1 MNTVEFLSYLSRLDI
16 NVFVEE
22 NCLCCD
28 AKEGILTAELKA
40 EIAERKAEI
49 IAFLQQTRR
58 PIGQQI
64 KPLVPLAQK
73 ANLPLSFAQ
82 QRLWFLDQLV
92 GNNPFYN
99 MPAALRLTGNLK
111 LVALEKAFNEIVR
124 RHEVLR
130 TSFAVVGEEPVQKI
144 SSHLS
149 LTIDIADLRKL
160 PSSQREIEAQK
171 ITTQEAQKTFNL
183 STGPLLRVLLI
194 QLEEKAYLLMLNM
207 HHIVS
212 DGWSI
217 GVLIQELSSLYTA
230 FTNEKFSPLP
240 DLPIQYADFACW
252 QREFLKGEVL
262 ENQLSY
268 WRQKLEG
275 ISALNLPIDR
285 PRPAVQS
292 YRGARKLLQLPKQL
306 SQDLETLSQQQK
318 VTLFMTLLAAFK
330 VLLYRYTEQ
339 EDIAIGS
346 PVANRNRIEI
356 EPLIGFFVNSLVL
369 RTDLSGNPTFL
380 ELLQRVKQ
388 TALGAYAHQDLPFE
402 KLVEELHPER
412 QLNQN
417 PLFQVVFALQNAPV
431 GALELPGITL
441 SPQQL
446 DVGTSRFD
454 LEFHL
459 WESTPNNNLWVDD
472 SGGISGFVI
481 YSTDLFD
488 EATITRM
495 LEHFQILLEGIVK
508 NPEQRLSE
516 LPILSKKEQH
526 QILVEWNQTQAD
538 FQKNLCV
545 HQLFEIQA
553 KQRPDALSLVFGEEK
568 VTYKELNDRSNQLA
582 HILQKKGVTV
592 ESLVGL
598 CVGRSVDLIVG
609 MLGILKAGAAYL
621 ILDPTYPSERLNFM
635 LEDAQ
640 ISLVLTHKQEQKRW
654 EKSNLEIIYLN
665 EIYQENEQIS
675 DNPTVNVS
683 TNNLV
688 YVIYT
693 SGSTGT
699 PKGVEIEHHSLLNLI
714 FWHQKQ
720 FSVSPNDRAT
730 QIAGIAFDACVWEI
744 WPYLTAGATLYFPDN
759 ETRLSPYKLRDWLI
773 EKQITIT
780 FLPTPLAEKIL
791 QLEWPVNTALR
802 ILLTG
807 GEKLHQYPLA
817 YHPFKLVNNY
827 GPTENT
833 VVTTSAIIPVKN
845 NPERSPTIGR
855 PIANT
860 CVYILDKHL
869 QPVPVGIPGELY
881 ISGEGL
887 ARGYRHRSELTTE
900 RFIWLS
906 KNNIV
911 PPTKLYKT
919 GDLVRYLPDGN
930 LEFLGRTDEQVKIRG
945 FRIELGEIEALLT
958 QHPAVQQCVVIAA
971 ENAQQ
976 DKRLIAYLALNSEL
990 INHHFKQLQEEH
1002 ISQWQMLYNDT
1013 YKQPAAD
1020 SNPDFNIIG
1029 WNSSY
1034 TGQPIPSQQLQE
1046 WVNNQVAEILAL
1058 QPNKVL
1064 EIGCGTGLL
1073 LFRIAPHCTVYYGTD
1088 FSLPSLNY
1096 IQQQLREGNLNHV
1109 TLLPQMATDFNQ
1121 IENSAFDAVILNSI
1135 VQYFPSI
1142 DYLLEVIGK
1151 AIKATAPSGF
1161 IFIGDVRNLQTLEA
1175 FHTAVQLY
1183 RAEPSLSCKQL
1194 QQRVQLQIFQES
1206 ELVIAPDFFLA
1217 LKQHFPQI
1225 SGVKIE
1231 LLRGSFHNELTQFR
1245 YNVILQIVG
1254 EIETCKNEEFV
1265 SFQPALTVAEVHQFL
1280 LEKQPES
1287 LRVAGVPNPRITA
1300 ALKAAEWL
1308 QTEKFKTAGQLQN
1321 AVQKLQNSGIDPQ
1334 EWWDLDI
1341 PYIVNIKP
1349 AEKDSY
1355 DVTFVRGD
1363 ALKFIPQENAKKMRP
1378 WHTYANNPL
1387 QAKAARQVVP
1397 QLQTYLAE
1405 KLPEYMIPAAFVIL
1419 QSFPLTANGK
1429 IDRRALIT
1437 PDLINIEVAG
1447 NYAPPRTEIEQI
1459 LAKIWAEI
1467 LGIKRVGV
1475 RDNFFELGGHSLLA
1489 TQLVSRVRD
1498 TLGIELPL
1506 RQVFEAPKI
1515 AELAKIIDNIKQSST
1530 QTKTPALVPIS
1541 RESRRMKLS
1550 SLNKENQKNN
1560 GS

>member
-1 MNTVEFLSYLSRLDI
+1 MIVFEFLAYLSGLDVD
-16 NVFVEE
+16 VFVED
-22 NCLCCD
+22 NCLRWE
-28 AKEGILTAELKA
+28 AKKGVLSAELSG
-40 EIAERKAEI
+40 EIAAREGEI
-49 IAFLQQTRR
+49 IAFLQGIHRSNDLDFNGLLRR
-58 PIGQQI
+58 GVRGNI
-64 KPLVPLAQK
+64 
-73 ANLPLSFAQ
+73 PLSFAQ

-99 MPAALRLTGNLK
+99 MPAAVRLTGNLN
-111 LVALEKAFNEIVR
+111 LVVLEKAFNEIVR

-144 SSHLS
+144 TADFS
-149 LTIDIADLRKL
+149 LRIQIADMRKL
-160 PSSQREIEAQK
+160 PLLQREIEAQK
-171 ITTQEAQKTFNL
+171 ITNQEAEKTFDL
-183 STGPLLRVLLI
+183 ITGPLLRVLLI
-194 QLEEKAYLLMLNM
+194 QLEESEYLLMLNM

-217 GVLIQELSSLYTA
+217 GVLIHELSSLYTA
-230 FTNEKFSPLP
+230 FTQETLSPLP
-240 DLPIQYADFACW
+240 ELPIQYADFACW
-252 QREFLKGEVL
+252 QREFLQGEVL

-268 WRQKLEG
+268 WRQQLDG

-285 PRPAVQS
+285 PIPAVQS
-292 YRGARKLLQLPKQL
+292 YRGCRKFLQFPKQL
-306 SQDLETLSQQQK
+306 SQDLETLSQQRK

-330 VLLYRYTEQ
+330 ILFYRYTQQ

-412 QLNQN
+412 HLNQN
-417 PLFQVVFALQNAPV
+417 PLFQVVFALQNAPMK
-431 GALELPGITL
+431 ALELPGITL

-446 DVGTSRFD
+446 NVGTTRFD

-459 WESTPNNNLWVDD
+459 WESTPHNNLWVEDG
-472 SGGISGFVI
+472 GGISGFVI

-488 EATITRM
+488 ETTITRM
-495 LEHFQILLEGIVK
+495 LDHFQILLEGIVK

-516 LPILSKKEQH
+516 LPVLSKKEQH
-526 QILVEWNQTQAD
+526 QILIEWNQTQAD
-538 FQKNLCV
+538 FPKNLCV

-553 KQRPDALSLVFGEEK
+553 KQRPDALALVFGEEK
-568 VTYKELNDRSNQLA
+568 ITYKELNQRSNQLA
-582 HILQKKGVTV
+582 HILQKKGVTA

-598 CVGRSVDLIVG
+598 FVGRCVDLIVG
-609 MLGILKAGAAYL
+609 MLGILKAGGAYL
-621 ILDPTYPSERLNFM
+621 ILDPIYPSERLNFM

-640 ISLVLTHKQEQKRW
+640 ISLLLTHKHEQKHW
-654 EKSNLEIIYLN
+654 KKPNLEIIYLDK
-665 EIYQENEQIS
+665 IYINAEKIY
-675 DNPTVNVS
+675 DNIAVDVAI
-683 TNNLV
+683 NNLV

-720 FSVSPNDRAT
+720 FSVSPNHRAT

-744 WPYLTAGATLYFPDN
+744 WPYLIAGATLYFPDD
-759 ETRLSPYKLRDWLI
+759 ETRLSPEKLRDWLI
-773 EKQITIT
+773 EKQITIS

-791 QLEWPVNTALR
+791 QLQWPVNTALR

-817 YHPFKLVNNY
+817 SHPFKLVNNY

-833 VVTTSAIIPVKN
+833 VVTTSAVIPVRN
-845 NPERSPTIGR
+845 NTEISPTIGR

-860 CVYILDKHL
+860 CVYVLDKHL

-881 ISGEGL
+881 ISGEGV
-887 ARGYRHRSELTTE
+887 ARGYRHRPELTTE

-906 KNNIV
+906 KNNII
-911 PPTKLYKT
+911 PPTRLYKT
-919 GDLVRYLPDGN
+919 GDLVRYLHDGN

-945 FRIELGEIEALLT
+945 FRIELGEIETILT
-958 QHPAVQQCVVIAA
+958 QHPAVQKCVVIAA
-971 ENAQQ
+971 ENVQQ
-976 DKRLIAYLALNSEL
+976 DKHLIAYIALNSEVT
-990 INHHFKQLQEEH
+990 NPPEKQLQNEH
-1002 ISQWQMLYNDT
+1002 ISQWQILYNET
-1013 YKQPAAD
+1013 YQQPATD

-1034 TGQPIPSQQLQE
+1034 TGQPLPSEQLQE
-1046 WVNNQVAEILAL
+1046 WVNNQVAQILAL

-1073 LFRIAPHCTVYYGTD
+1073 LFRIAPHCTAYYGTD

-1096 IQQQLREGNLNHV
+1096 IQQHLQEQNLNHV
-1109 TLLPQMATDFNQ
+1109 TLLQQMATDFNQ
-1121 IENSAFDAVILNSI
+1121 IENGTFDTIILNSI

-1142 DYLLEVIGK
+1142 DYLLEVIEK
-1151 AIKATAPSGF
+1151 AIKSTVPGGF

-1183 RAEPSLSCKQL
+1183 RAEASLSCKQL
-1194 QQRVQLQIFQES
+1194 QQRVQMQIFQES
-1206 ELVIAPDFFLA
+1206 ELVIDPDFFGA

-1225 SGVKIE
+1225 IAVKIE
-1231 LLRGSFHNELTQFR
+1231 LLRGSFQNELTQFR
-1245 YNVILQIVG
+1245 YNVILQIGG
-1254 EIETCKNEEFV
+1254 EIETCKNMELL
-1265 SFQPALTVAEVHQFL
+1265 SFQPALTVSEVRHFL
-1280 LEKQPES
+1280 LKKQPEC
-1287 LRVAGVPNPRITA
+1287 LRVAGVPNARVRTA
-1300 ALKAAEWL
+1300 IKAAEWL

-1334 EWWDLDI
+1334 EWWDLEI
-1341 PYIVNIKP
+1341 PYIVNINP
-1349 AEKDSY
+1349 AEKDTY
-1355 DVTFVRGD
+1355 DVTFIRGD
-1363 ALKFIPQENAKKMRP
+1363 ALKIFPEENAKKMRP
-1378 WHTYANNPL
+1378 WHTYSNNPL

-1447 NYAPPRTEIEQI
+1447 NYAAPQTEIEQI
-1459 LAKIWAEI
+1459 LAKIWTEI
-1467 LGIKRVGV
+1467 LGLKRVGV

-1506 RQVFEAPKI
+1506 RQVFEAPNI
-1515 AELAKIIDNIKQSST
+1515 AELAKIIGNIKQSST
-1530 QTKTPALVPIS
+1530 QTKTPALVPLS
-1541 RESRRMKLS
+1541 RESRRIKLS
-1550 SLNKENQKNN
+1550 SLNKENQGK
-1560 GS
+1560 

>member
-1 MNTVEFLSYLSRLDI
+1 MIFEFLAYLSGLDVD
-16 NVFVEE
+16 VFVED
-22 NCLCCD
+22 NCLRWE
-28 AKEGILTAELKA
+28 AKKGVLSAELSA
-40 EIAERKAEI
+40 EIAAREGEI
-49 IAFLQQTRR
+49 IDFLQGIHRPNDLHIKGLLRR
-58 PIGQQI
+58 GERGNI
-64 KPLVPLAQK
+64 
-73 ANLPLSFAQ
+73 PLSFAQ

-99 MPAALRLTGNLK
+99 MPAAVRLTGNLN

-144 SSHLS
+144 SSDFS
-149 LTIDIADLRKL
+149 LPIQIADLRKL
-160 PSSQREIEAQK
+160 PPSQREIEAQK
-171 ITTQEAQKTFNL
+171 LTTQEAHKPFHLTTD
-183 STGPLLRVLLI
+183 SLLRVLLI
-194 QLEEKAYLLMLNM
+194 QLEESEYLLMLNM

-217 GVLIQELSSLYTA
+217 GVLIHELSSLYTA
-230 FTNEKFSPLP
+230 FTNEKSSPLP
-240 DLPIQYADFACW
+240 ELPIQYADFACW
-252 QREFLKGEVL
+252 QREFLQGEVL

-292 YRGARKLLQLPKQL
+292 YRGCRKLLQLPKQL
-306 SQDLETLSQQQK
+306 SQNLETLSQQHK

-330 VLLYRYTEQ
+330 VLLYRYTQQ

-369 RTDLSGNPTFL
+369 RTDLSENTTFL

-412 QLNQN
+412 HLNQN
-417 PLFQVVFALQNAPV
+417 PLFQVVFALQNAPMK
-431 GALELPGITL
+431 ALELPGITL

-446 DVGTSRFD
+446 DVETTRFD

-459 WESTPNNNLWVDD
+459 WESTPHNNFWVED

-488 EATITRM
+488 ETTITRM
-495 LEHFQILLEGIVK
+495 LEHFRILLEGIVK

-516 LPILSKKEQH
+516 LPVLSELEQH
-526 QILVEWNQTQAD
+526 QILVEWNQTKVD
-538 FQKNLCV
+538 YPKSLCV

-553 KQRPDALSLVFGEEK
+553 KQRPDAVALVFGEEK
-568 VTYKELNDRSNQLA
+568 ITYKELNYRSNQLA

-598 CVGRSVDLIVG
+598 CVGRCVDLIVG
-609 MLGILKAGAAYL
+609 MLGILKAGGAYL

-640 ISLVLTHKQEQKRW
+640 ISLLLTHKHEQKHW
-654 EKSNLEIIYLN
+654 KKSDLEIIYFD
-665 EIYQENEQIS
+665 EISHNADENIFQ
-675 DNPTVNVS
+675 NPAIDFS

-744 WPYLTAGATLYFPDN
+744 WPYLTAGATLYFPDD
-759 ETRLSPYKLRDWLI
+759 ETRLSPEKLRDWLI
-773 EKQITIT
+773 EKQITIS

-817 YHPFKLVNNY
+817 SHPFKLVNNY

-833 VVTTSAIIPVKN
+833 VVTTSAVIPVKN
-845 NPERSPTIGR
+845 NTQISPTIGR

-860 CVYILDKHL
+860 SVYVLDRHL

-881 ISGEGL
+881 ISGEGV
-887 ARGYRHRSELTTE
+887 ARGYRHRPELTTE
-900 RFIWLS
+900 RFIWLP
-906 KNNIV
+906 KNNILT
-911 PPTKLYKT
+911 PTKLYKT

-945 FRIELGEIEALLT
+945 FRIELGEIETVLT
-958 QHPAVQQCVVIAA
+958 QHPAVQQCVVIAS
-971 ENAQQ
+971 ENAQL
-976 DKRLIAYLALNSEL
+976 DKRLVAYLALNSEQT
-990 INHHFKQLQEEH
+990 NHQLKQLQEEH
-1002 ISQWQMLYNDT
+1002 ISQWQMLYNET
-1013 YKQPAAD
+1013 YQQPATE

-1034 TGQPIPSQQLQE
+1034 TGEPIPSEQLQE
-1046 WVNNQVAEILAL
+1046 WVNNQVAPILKL
-1058 QPNKVL
+1058 KPNKVL

-1073 LFRIAPHCTVYYGTD
+1073 LFRIAPHCTAYCGTD

-1096 IQQQLREGNLNHV
+1096 IQQHLPERNLNHV
-1109 TLLPQMATDFNQ
+1109 TLLKQMATDFQ
-1121 IENSAFDAVILNSI
+1121 GIESGAFDLVILNSI

-1142 DYLLEVIGK
+1142 DYLLQVIEK
-1151 AIKATAPSGF
+1151 AIKSTAPGGF

-1194 QQRVQLQIFQES
+1194 QQRVQFQIFQES
-1206 ELVIAPDFFLA
+1206 ELVIDPDFFLA

-1225 SGVKIE
+1225 ADVKIE

-1245 YNVILQIVG
+1245 YNILLQIG
-1254 EIETCKNEEFV
+1254 GKIEHCKNQEFV
-1265 SFQPALTVAEVHQFL
+1265 SFQPTLTVAEVRQFL

-1287 LRVAGVPNPRITA
+1287 LRVAGVPNARITA

-1321 AVQKLQNSGIDPQ
+1321 AVQKLQNSSIDPQ

-1355 DVTFVRGD
+1355 DVTFVRRD
-1363 ALKFIPQENAKKMRP
+1363 ALKILPQENAKKMRP

-1387 QAKAARQVVP
+1387 QAKAARQLVP

-1437 PDLINIEVAG
+1437 PDLINIELAG
-1447 NYAPPRTEIEQI
+1447 NYAAPRTEIEQV

-1467 LGIKRVGV
+1467 LGLKRVRV
-1475 RDNFFELGGHSLLA
+1475 CDNFFELGGHSLLA

-1498 TLGIELPL
+1498 TFGIELPL
-1506 RQVFEAPKI
+1506 RQVFEAPNI
-1515 AELAKIIDNIKQSST
+1515 AELAKIIENIKQSSN

-1550 SLNKENQKNN
+1550 SLNKQNQ
-1560 GS
+1560 